1 MICIRLHARNMHHK
15 SQQIIS
21 FLLILS
27 FYHLK
32 INDTDADSQVSD
44 DFIMNLF
51 CVFCIKY
58 CCGQLA
64 SYRH

>member
-1 MICIRLHARNMHHK
+1 MICIRLHVRHM
-15 SQQIIS
+15 QIIS

-44 DFIMNLF
+44 EFILR
-51 CVFCIKY
+51 V
-58 CCGQLA
+58 L
-64 SYRH
+64 H